1 MKILKKWQI
10 PLIIKIIPY
19 FESMNSFMR
28 KMNGVLDY
36 LQPETVV
43 VYHVL
48 EVEVVLVGPKDEVAV
63 LHLVPLRA

>member
-1 MKILKKWQI
+1 
-10 PLIIKIIPY
+10 
-19 FESMNSFMR
+19 MR